1 MRRSLTLAALLVL
14 PFLSGCCGHCWHNFW
29 CRPCLFGGCGQWCAG
44 HPGAGCASCYAT
56 PQPMG
61 MPAAPMPVYPTAA
74 PPTTPVAPPQIEKL
88 AGNQTVPTRV
98 LR

>member
-1 MRRSLTLAALLVL
+1 
-14 PFLSGCCGHCWHNFW
+14 
-29 CRPCLFGGCGQWCAG
+29 
-44 HPGAGCASCYAT
+44 
-56 PQPMG
+56 MG